1 MVDGAGVGA
10 GIFTFVLLSLICL
23 VCGLII
29 SKSEEYTCK
38 QVSGKPYCYQEW
50 VAYDEAKK

>member
-1 MVDGAGVGA
+1 MDDNVGFSA
-10 GIFTFVLLSLICL
+10 GIFMCVILVVIGL
-23 VCGLII
+23 VCGILN
-29 SKSEEYTCK
+29 KSEEYTCK